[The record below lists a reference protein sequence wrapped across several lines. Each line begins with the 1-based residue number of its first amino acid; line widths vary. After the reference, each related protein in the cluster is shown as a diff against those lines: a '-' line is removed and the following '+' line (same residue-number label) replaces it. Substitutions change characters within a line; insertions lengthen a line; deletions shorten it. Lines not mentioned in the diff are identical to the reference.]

1 MKRGGRDILGE
12 TRERTRA
19 SSGRA
24 HTEGEGSPE
33 NVEEKASTRMFAME
47 AGIRINVIQDLRIEP
62 QSLIITDIPERANRG
77 RGRWIGR
84 GLGGWGR
91 ESNRLRERR
100 WSLSGEARL
109 GDRVSKRD
117 ATRGGGLQKGFRR
130 LTG

>member
-24 HTEGEGSPE
+24 HAEGEGSPE
-33 NVEEKASTRMFAME
+33 NVEEKASTRMIGFALE
-47 AGIRINVIQDLRIEP
+47 AGIRISVIQDLRIEP

-84 GLGGWGR
+84 GLGG
-91 ESNRLRERR
+91 
-100 WSLSGEARL
+100 
-109 GDRVSKRD
+109 
-117 ATRGGGLQKGFRR
+117 
-130 LTG
+130 